1 MATFEERFLERLARL
16 AGGPGITVSNNTLR
30 AELGWKPERYEK
42 TRRAVLKTKNIKAAQ
57 AGPGGGVSLIA
68 AVPPQVQ
75 KSIKVFISYS
85 HVDEK
90 LKDQLL
96 KHLGPLKRLGII
108 DEWHD
113 RKIKAG
119 DTWGEEISANLQSA
133 DIIILLV
140 SVDFINSEYCYEKE
154 FEVAL
159 KRHDEGSA
167 VIVPVIGRSCMWT
180 DLPFGAIHGLPKDA
194 KAVATWDDQD
204 EALTDVARGIRDLAC
219 RLRES
224 PAS

>member
-1 MATFEERFLERLARL
+1 MATFEERFLERLART
-16 AGGPGITVSNNTLR
+16 AGGPGLTVSNKTLR
-30 AELGWKPERYEK
+30 GELGWKPERYEK
-42 TRRAVLKTKNIKAAQ
+42 TRQALIKAKKVKAAK
-57 AGPGGGVSLIA
+57 AGPGGGVALI
-68 AVPPQVQ
+68 VPVSPQTQ
-75 KSIKVFISYS
+75 KAIKVFISYS

-90 LKDQLL
+90 LKEQLL
-96 KHLGPLKRLGII
+96 NHLGPLKRLGII

-119 DTWGEEISANLQSA
+119 DAWGEEISTNLASA
-133 DIIILLV
+133 DIVVLLV

-159 KRHDEGSA
+159 KRHEEGAA

-180 DLPFGAIHGLPKDA
+180 ELPFGEIQAVPKDG
-194 KAVATWDDQD
+194 KAVASWDDQD

-219 RLRES
+219 KLRGSE
-224 PAS
+224 AS